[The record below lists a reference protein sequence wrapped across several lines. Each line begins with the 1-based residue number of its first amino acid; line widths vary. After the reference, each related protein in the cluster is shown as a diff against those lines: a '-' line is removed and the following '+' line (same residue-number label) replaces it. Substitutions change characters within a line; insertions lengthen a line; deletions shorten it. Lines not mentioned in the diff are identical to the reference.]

1 MIRFIIRRLLGA
13 AVVVWIV
20 SVVTFAIFQLAP
32 TLTHQSPVYYYIAKQ
47 PPPQGSAQFKEL
59 EHAFGFDRPL
69 FQQYWNWL
77 SNIFHPHTI
86 SNGTGETTTC
96 HVPCLGYSFK
106 LHTPVSTLIWQALP
120 VSLSLA
126 VGASI
131 LWLFGGLLV
140 GTISGL
146 RPVRSSTGSA

>member
-126 VGASI
+126 VGA
-131 LWLFGGLLV
+131 
-140 GTISGL
+140 
-146 RPVRSSTGSA
+146 